1 MSTWGPFAVRHCS
14 FWMFNEYIFPLTFLL
29 RRQLG
34 RVCTIMRGC
43 GYQFRVDRVRCSI
56 SSVVNSLILKT
67 NCRKLSILYHS
78 NILVMFYSF
87 LRKHDCIQGLQ
98 TCNILYF
105 RSHIFVNVYYADLQI
120 ALVVDLRCCHSISDC
135 SVVLSV
141 VNNKLGMSG
150 KRQLWPN

>member
-14 FWMFNEYIFPLTFLL
+14 FWMCNEYIFPLTFLL

-67 NCRKLSILYHS
+67 NCRKLSVLYHS

-87 LRKHDCIQGLQ
+87 LRKHDCIQGLK

-105 RSHIFVNVYYADLQI
+105 RWMCTMQI
-120 ALVVDLRCCHSISDC
+120 CRLHWLLIYGVVIVSQTVVSM
-135 SVVLSV
+135 VLSV
-141 VNNKLGMSG
+141 VNNKLGMFG
-150 KRQLWPN
+150 KR